1 MTDRE
6 ARSATSHRRVTS
18 RERLSLFV
26 LLSMTVIGVGLCA
39 LIVRPFV
46 PGLAWALALAVVAYP
61 MHQWILRHWNRP
73 HLAAGAT
80 VLIVLLVLLLPAM
93 FLVWQIG
100 KQATGRFEQVQEQLE
115 SGSVRKMLDRV
126 PLAGKAYDWLTGH
139 SGAAPTA
146 DDIAPAVQR
155 RAGAWLQTI
164 IWSVVQIVLALFTL
178 FFLLRDKREVLAV
191 MRSLMPLSNDESA
204 YFFERI
210 RSMAHA
216 TIYGTVFVSIVQGAL
231 GGLIF
236 ALVGVPGALLWGV
249 AMAVLSIIPTSG
261 AFVIWLP
268 VAIVLG
274 VQGQWGKAAIIG
286 LWGAL
291 VVGTIDNVLYP
302 VLVGKEMRLHTLPVL
317 LAILGGVSTFG
328 AAGIVLGPVIL
339 AGTIALL
346 DIIKRRTAHG
356 RQAEAP
362 R

>member
-1 MTDRE
+1 MTERE
-6 ARSATSHRRVTS
+6 SQSANSRTRVTS
-18 RERLSLFV
+18 RERISLFV
-26 LLSMTVIGVGLCA
+26 LISMAVIGVGLCA
-39 LIVRPFV
+39 FIVRPFV

-61 MHQWILRHWNRP
+61 LHQWILRHWEHPN
-73 HLAAGAT
+73 LAAGAT
-80 VLIVLLVLLLPAM
+80 VLIVLLVLLVPAI

-126 PLAGKAYDWLTGH
+126 PLAGKAYDWFTGN
-139 SGAAPTA
+139 SGQAPAAE
-146 DDIAPAVQR
+146 DIAPAVQR
-155 RAGAWLQTI
+155 RAGTWLRTI

-178 FFLLRDKREVLAV
+178 FFLLRDKREVLGV
-191 MRSLMPLSNDESA
+191 IRSLMPMSNDESA

-210 RSMAHA
+210 RSMTHA
-216 TIYGTVFVSIVQGAL
+216 TIYGTVFVSLIQGGL

-249 AMAVLSIIPTSG
+249 AMAVLSIIPTTG
-261 AFVIWLP
+261 AFLIWLP
-268 VAIVLG
+268 VAIALG
-274 VQGQWGKAAIIG
+274 VQGEWGKAAIIG
-286 LWGAL
+286 AWGAL

-317 LAILGGVSTFG
+317 LAILGGVTAFG
-328 AAGIVLGPVIL
+328 AAGVVLGPVIL

-346 DIIKRRTAHG
+346 DILRRRTAHG
-356 RQAEAP
+356 RQAAAP